1 MRRGVSKRGCSG
13 ADTDEAVSGAA
24 IRIAASARY
33 NRMVGSKGKSLTPK
47 CLGHGPATAD
57 RATDR
62 SSRIFRVGGNTV
74 PIRVIVVFAALF
86 LLGTVGRARAE
97 EFPQIVMQRGHA
109 KFIQKI
115 AFSLDGRWLASGGD
129 DGFRVWDAETGRM
142 LFGVDDERAVSDVAF
157 SDDAR
162 YLVVGFRDVGVRAG
176 VWDLSTRTQRTSV
189 PSDGRAQTTC
199 VAFIDADHII
209 LASGNQLLRFNV
221 NSGESG
227 MLAQLQG
234 VLNTF
239 SAIATT
245 RDHALLAAGTTN
257 GAVQLV
263 DLKTATAVKSIP
275 AHAGEVSRL
284 AFSDDG
290 RWLASGGNLTLGKGD
305 NSVKLWSIPDGAARA
320 TLSSLPLPKPLYGE
334 ADAGVS
340 LLAFNRNGT
349 HLVVGGQNFQIKEW
363 DLANKAIDRV
373 VRRDVHGTSMA
384 VGPTGDLAIERV
396 REHSIQ
402 LIRAGRELMLGGGS
416 ALSGLSMR
424 SDRKVLALASEAGA
438 VVVDTTTWLPV
449 GVDTSYIV
457 DGPRTVAFLDDTHV
471 VGAQGDTFRIFDTL
485 TGASKDVTCKGA
497 DGTVLAFSAR
507 QKTLVTAGESG
518 KGVGT
523 CDLAS
528 GRFRLFRNTGSEPV
542 TTLVFNRR
550 GDQLVSASWFEPV
563 VRHWSSDGKLLH
575 ELHTEATVRDA
586 TFSPDNRLIAT
597 AASGAVGLFGP
608 AGESSIRLWDA
619 STGRLVRKFEG
630 HPGGTLSL
638 AFSTDGNTLASL
650 GQDGTVKVWDI
661 ESGRILQSIAGFERG
676 SVVFGPGG
684 WLLVTSTNGGITAV
698 DWAKGTIA
706 LFLAYDGEEWIASS
720 PDGRF
725 DGSSRGWKLVGWRT
739 KSALNEVYPVEVG
752 FRQFFT
758 PGLAREILER
768 HSLIRLSQTITDAD
782 LRRPTVKLSGPESSE
797 QAPTPDRTISLTI
810 SVSDGGTGAQDV
822 RLFRNGVLVKG
833 WRQSLDL
840 SAGSVRL
847 TAEVPIKAGENV
859 FTAYAF
865 SRGDIKSDDSTWRV
879 YGVSQLTR
887 QGVLYVLPIGI
898 NVYQDRE
905 LNLRYAAA
913 DAIGIADAVK
923 KQNARLSRFETIETV
938 PLLNERATKANL
950 FAAIGALAG
959 SPHGSLVDVPGGERL
974 HALQPEDAAV
984 IYYAG
989 HGSVNGDHFYL
1000 LPHDFVRGQRST
1012 FDQSAISDLE
1022 LADLLSTGTAT
1033 GRFVLIFDAC
1043 NSGQVLNAEDPR
1055 LGPMNSKGLAQLA
1068 YDKGMYVL
1076 AASQSFQAALET
1088 QQLGHG
1094 LLTYALIDGL
1104 TKASR
1109 PPAKYPIQDEDISA
1123 KWLLQYAARKV
1134 PELQRQNPRARLVPS
1149 STTEVSDLQ
1158 QPRLFFRDE
1167 LDADD
1172 PLILAIDSRDVPL
1185 LPPPVPIK

>member
-1 MRRGVSKRGCSG
+1 
-13 ADTDEAVSGAA
+13 
-24 IRIAASARY
+24 
-33 NRMVGSKGKSLTPK
+33 
-47 CLGHGPATAD
+47 
-57 RATDR
+57 
-62 SSRIFRVGGNTV
+62 
-74 PIRVIVVFAALF
+74 
-86 LLGTVGRARAE
+86 
-97 EFPQIVMQRGHA
+97 
-109 KFIQKI
+109 
-115 AFSLDGRWLASGGD
+115 
-129 DGFRVWDAETGRM
+129 
-142 LFGVDDERAVSDVAF
+142 
-157 SDDAR
+157 
-162 YLVVGFRDVGVRAG
+162 
-176 VWDLSTRTQRTSV
+176 
-189 PSDGRAQTTC
+189 
-199 VAFIDADHII
+199 
-209 LASGNQLLRFNV
+209 
-221 NSGESG
+221 
-227 MLAQLQG
+227 
-234 VLNTF
+234 
-239 SAIATT
+239 
-245 RDHALLAAGTTN
+245 
-257 GAVQLV
+257 
-263 DLKTATAVKSIP
+263 
-275 AHAGEVSRL
+275 
-284 AFSDDG
+284 
-290 RWLASGGNLTLGKGD
+290 
-305 NSVKLWSIPDGAARA
+305 
-320 TLSSLPLPKPLYGE
+320 
-334 ADAGVS
+334 
-340 LLAFNRNGT
+340 
-349 HLVVGGQNFQIKEW
+349 
-363 DLANKAIDRV
+363 
-373 VRRDVHGTSMA
+373 
-384 VGPTGDLAIERV
+384 
-396 REHSIQ
+396 
-402 LIRAGRELMLGGGS
+402 
-416 ALSGLSMR
+416 
-424 SDRKVLALASEAGA
+424 
-438 VVVDTTTWLPV
+438 
-449 GVDTSYIV
+449 
-457 DGPRTVAFLDDTHV
+457 
-471 VGAQGDTFRIFDTL
+471 
-485 TGASKDVTCKGA
+485 
-497 DGTVLAFSAR
+497 
-507 QKTLVTAGESG
+507 
-518 KGVGT
+518 
-523 CDLAS
+523 
-528 GRFRLFRNTGSEPV
+528 
-542 TTLVFNRR
+542 
-550 GDQLVSASWFEPV
+550 
-563 VRHWSSDGKLLH
+563 
-575 ELHTEATVRDA
+575 
-586 TFSPDNRLIAT
+586 
-597 AASGAVGLFGP
+597 
-608 AGESSIRLWDA
+608 
-619 STGRLVRKFEG
+619 
-630 HPGGTLSL
+630 
-638 AFSTDGNTLASL
+638 
-650 GQDGTVKVWDI
+650 VKVWDI

-840 SAGSVRL
+840 SAGSVQL

-865 SRGDIKSDDSTWRV
+865 SRQDIKSDDSTWRV

-1134 PELQRQNPRARLVPS
+1134 PELQRHNARARLVPS

-1167 LDADD
+1167 LDVDD
-1172 PLILAIDSRDVPL
+1172 PLVLAVDSRDVPL